1 MEKSTVIEYLKSN
14 DFEDVEEIKYKD
26 ESLIVRF
33 YYDFDDSE
41 IEAASA
47 YANDECEEE
56 SEGEIWYNKFFIPY
70 LNDIVVDNVGEIIEN
85 CSEEFD
91 LEAQFI
97 TYDIDEEQ
105 IEYAEIIAEFANRGE
120 EIDVEKAV
128 DDLKI

>member
-1 MEKSTVIEYLKSN
+1 MEKTTVIEYLKSN

-105 IEYAEIIAEFANRGE
+105 IEYAEIIAEFANRGQ

>member
-56 SEGEIWYNKFFIPY
+56 SEGETWYNKFFIPY

-105 IEYAEIIAEFANRGE
+105 IEYAEIIAEFANRGQ

>member
-56 SEGEIWYNKFFIPY
+56 SEGETWYNKFFIPY

-97 TYDIDEEQ
+97 TYDIDEDQ
-105 IEYAEIIAEFANRGE
+105 IEYAEIIAEFANRGQ

>member
-105 IEYAEIIAEFANRGE
+105 IEYAEIIAEFANRGQ

>member
-1 MEKSTVIEYLKSN
+1 MEKSAIIEYLKSN
-14 DFEDVEEIKYKD
+14 EFEEIEEIKYKD
-26 ESLIVRF
+26 GTFVVRF

-56 SEGEIWYNKFFIPY
+56 SEGEVWYNEFFIPY
-70 LNDIVVDNVGEIIEN
+70 LDDIVVDNVGEIIEN
-85 CSEEFD
+85 CMEELG

-105 IEYAEIIAEFANRGE
+105 IEYAEIVAQFSEKGE
-120 EIDVEKAV
+120 EIDIEKV
-128 DDLKI
+128 MDDLKL

>member
-1 MEKSTVIEYLKSN
+1 MEKSAIIEYLKSN
-14 DFEDVEEIKYKD
+14 EFEEIEEIKYKD
-26 ESLIVRF
+26 GTFVVRF

-56 SEGEIWYNKFFIPY
+56 SEGEVWYNEFVLPY
-70 LNDIVVDNVGEIIEN
+70 LDDIVVDNVGEIIEN
-85 CSEEFD
+85 CMEEFN

-105 IEYAEIIAEFANRGE
+105 IEYAEIVAQFSEKGE
-120 EIDVEKAV
+120 EIDIEKV
-128 DDLKI
+128 MDDLKL